1 VLIVICV
8 TAACGTSERPSA
20 SGTALPA
27 FDMAGTAWRAA
38 TISGRAP
45 SDEQAP
51 RLEIDW
57 LGRPDGRGFTG
68 CDAFGFDATF
78 EPGRLTVGPLI
89 LNPSGCTGPGADVET
104 AFLEAFRAADAWSVD
119 SDILTLTGPRGQ
131 VVLTRDLPPL
141 GDPGRQLAEILRVG
155 EWRIVAAPGVPS
167 LDALPAV
174 RFADRMM
181 IAAGECG
188 FSSDVRF
195 GSGGTLDIVE
205 VGWETAGCG
214 GPTDGRPLLK
224 QVLEAVSL
232 GRPGPEGTVVLS
244 GARGDVLLG
253 R

>member
-1 VLIVICV
+1 MLIVIWLA
-8 TAACGTSERPSA
+8 TACGTPEPQSP

-27 FDMAGTAWRAA
+27 FDMAGTAWRAV
-38 TISGRAP
+38 TINGRAT
-45 SDEQAP
+45 SGEQAP

-89 LNPSGCTGPGADVET
+89 LNPSGCTGPGANVEI
-104 AFLEAFRAADAWSVD
+104 AFLEAFRVADAWAVD
-119 SDILTLTGPRGQ
+119 NDVLTLTGPGGQ
-131 VVLTRDLPPL
+131 VVFTRDLPPL

-155 EWRIVAAPGVPS
+155 EWRIVAAAGVPS
-167 LDALPAV
+167 LDALPPV
-174 RFADRMM
+174 RFADRLM

-195 GSGGTLDIVE
+195 GSGGALDIVE
-205 VGWETAGCG
+205 VGWDTAGCG

-224 QVLEAVSL
+224 QLLEAVST
-232 GRPGPEGTVVLS
+232 GRPGPDGTVVLS
-244 GARGDVLLG
+244 GTRGDVVLG